1 MSAFNV
7 VRYRVKPGMDGK
19 FLDVHHQTKF
29 DFPGFRRGHV
39 IKTGEQTYCFIGEW
53 DNATAALES
62 ESGMIEILNQF
73 SDTLEELD
81 SGKKTDAVFGDSV
94 IEY

>member
-7 VRYRVKPGMDGK
+7 VRYRVKSGMDEE
-19 FLDVHHQTKF
+19 FLDVHRRVDFK
-29 DFPGFRRGHV
+29 FPGFRRGHL

-53 DNATAALES
+53 DSASAAVES
-62 ESGMIEILNQF
+62 EPGMIDILNQF

-81 SGKKTDAVFGDSV
+81 SGKKTDPVFGDSL

>member
-7 VRYRVKPGMDGK
+7 VRYQVKSGMDEK
-19 FLDVHHQTKF
+19 FLDVHRQAKF
-29 DFPGFRRGHV
+29 SFPGFRRGHL

-53 DNATAALES
+53 DSASAAVGS
-62 ESGMIEILNQF
+62 ESGMVEILDQF

-81 SGKKTDAVFGDSV
+81 SGKKTDPVFGDSL